1 MIETG
6 YKDNTTADCVEERP
20 NGSERRAEV
29 ANSEGKKQVRKASK
43 DLENPEDRLEN
54 TSPM

>member
-29 ANSEGKKQVRKASK
+29 ANSEGKKQRFEKPVKTWRTPRTA
-43 DLENPEDRLEN
+43 
-54 TSPM
+54 